1 MVRGAHHREVGL
13 VVLAG
18 AEVNPLD
25 AEELPE
31 WPWYVDPMFLIAVLI
46 IAVVAWW
53 VWSGR
58 APH

>member
-1 MVRGAHHREVGL
+1 M
-13 VVLAG
+13 
-18 AEVNPLD
+18 NPLD
-25 AEELPE
+25 APDPPE
-31 WPWYVDPMFLIAVLI
+31 WPWYIDPMFLIAVLI